1 MDFVFGFI
9 GAGNMATAII
19 KGLVGNRIVDSY
31 KICVCDL
38 DSSKTDSLATQ
49 IGVNVLPSVQE
60 IAENSKIIV
69 LAVKP
74 QNYGEVLEQVKE
86 KISMDKV
93 VVSIAAGISI
103 DYIRNQLGINCPVVR
118 VMPNT
123 PLLLG
128 KGVTALC
135 PSENVTAGDF
145 AVVRSMFALGGTAE
159 IVEEKHMNSIIAVN
173 GSSPAYIY
181 MFAKAV
187 VEYAKSQGIDE
198 NTALK
203 LFCATLEGSAA
214 MLLNSGD
221 DPDTLIGKVCSKG
234 GTTIEA
240 VNKLNENKFC
250 ETIIEAM
257 NACTTRA
264 EELGK

>member
-1 MDFVFGFI
+1 MDFTFGFI
-9 GAGNMATAII
+9 GAGNMASAII
-19 KGLVGNRIVDSY
+19 KGLIGNRIVDSY
-31 KICVCDL
+31 KICVCDI
-38 DSSKTDSLATQ
+38 DSDKTESLATK
-49 IGVNVLPSVQE
+49 IGVNVLPSAQE

-74 QNYGEVLEQVKE
+74 QNYSEVLEQIKE
-86 KISMDKV
+86 QINMDKV
-93 VVSIAAGISI
+93 VVSIAAGISV
-103 DYIRNQLGINCPVVR
+103 DYIRNQLGIDCPVVR

-128 KGVTALC
+128 KGATALC
-135 PSENVTAGDF
+135 PSENVSSGDF
-145 AVVRSMFALGGTAE
+145 AIVRSMFALSGTAE
-159 IVEEKHMNSIIAVN
+159 VVEEKHMNSIIAVN

-187 VEYAKSQGIDE
+187 IEYAKIQGIDTD
-198 NTALK
+198 TALK

-214 MLLNSGD
+214 MLLDSGD
-221 DPDTLIGKVCSKG
+221 DPDTLIDKVCSKG

-250 ETIIEAM
+250 ETIIDAM
-257 NACTTRA
+257 NACTKRA
-264 EELGK
+264 DELGK